1 MSGDSDS
8 PQQIDLV
15 RMGERDVVPLDKI
28 LDSLEFM
35 ADNIRKGSCFEE
47 IKDQLKGCKYAWLIG
62 DNPDK
67 WEVMKALAVAVNKAI
82 KEKKIEPV
90 DKKSK
95 KVNEELYHLLEEKT
109 MVSPSTYFRRNV
121 NVDLKI
127 TSPRVLAEVCLLS
140 KAKDAQWLVKNMI
153 QRQFDI
159 NWETT
164 TGEPYDHSFY
174 DFCDTE
180 KTKKFFK
187 YKPRQAHVKATLYKE
202 CRHKQQ
208 MLNDLLHKTKNSVR
222 PEVFVNTVDGWKI
235 WQALDEEDEEGKFT
249 LLPKDPDP
257 ISSEKFSWIDPS
269 ILNFIK
275 KNADIQK
282 PDDNSLNQ
290 SLEKPTLYWAVIKD
304 SKFKPGNCL
313 KLKEIGS
320 TQVYVGKA
328 NNGIKGRWMKDSGS
342 HCEMMKKCLDNVC
355 AMTTYDPLR
364 LEGIQLVDARL
375 ALAKVREKTEKS
387 ALFVMKTFGDDLEK
401 AEIAVQKAQKHF
413 DELRESE
420 GLSPFDASENYDS
433 DSDASEES
441 LPATPSE
448 PLRKAWDELQSAK
461 SYLMTLSKDSKK
473 KKYAEVIKQLE
484 DEERYHRHGKQ
495 NKSENIILHDKFNM
509 TWEPKHMGYGMNF
522 K

>member
-62 DNPDK
+62 DKPVK
-67 WEVMKALAVAVNKAI
+67 CEVMKALAVAVNKAI
-82 KEKKIEPV
+82 KETIEPV

-109 MVSPSTYFRRNV
+109 MVSPSTYFRKNV

-127 TSPRVLAEVCLLS
+127 TSPRVLAEVCLLR

-164 TGEPYDHSFY
+164 TGEPDDYSFY
-174 DFCDTE
+174 DFCDT
-180 KTKKFFK
+180 KNTKELFA
-187 YKPRQAHVKATLYKE
+187 YKPRLAHVKATLYKE

-208 MLNDLLHKTKNSVR
+208 MLNDLLHKTKKSVR
-222 PEVFVNTVDGWKI
+222 PKVFVNTVDGWKI
-235 WQALDEEDEEGKFT
+235 WQALDEEDEEGKFS
-249 LLPKDPDP
+249 LLRKDWF
-257 ISSEKFSWIDPS
+257 SSEKFSWIDPS

-275 KNADIQK
+275 ENADIQK

-375 ALAKVREKTEKS
+375 ALAKVREKREKS

-441 LPATPSE
+441 LPATSSE
-448 PLRKAWDELQSAK
+448 SLRKAWNELQSAK
-461 SYLMTLSKDSKK
+461 SFLATLSKDSKTRK
-473 KKYAEVIKQLE
+473 DGEVIKQLE
-484 DEERYHRHGKQ
+484 DEERYHRHGKRD
-495 NKSENIILHDKFNM
+495 KSRNIIPYDKFKM
-509 TWEPKHMGYGMNF
+509 TWKPTLMGYGMNKF
-522 K
+522 

>member
-62 DNPDK
+62 NNPVK
-67 WEVMKALAVAVNKAI
+67 CEVMKALAVAVNKAI
-82 KEKKIEPV
+82 KETIEPV

-109 MVSPSTYFRRNV
+109 MVSPSTYFRKNV

-127 TSPRVLAEVCLLS
+127 ISPRVLAEVCLLR

-164 TGEPYDHSFY
+164 TGEPADYSFY
-174 DFCDTE
+174 EFCDTE
-180 KTKKFFK
+180 NTKEFFK

-208 MLNDLLHKTKNSVR
+208 MLNDLLHETKNSVC
-222 PEVFVNTVDGWKI
+222 PEVFVNTVDGLWEI
-235 WQALDEEDEEGKFT
+235 WQAPDENVKEGEFKPST
-249 LLPKDPDP
+249 KD
-257 ISSEKFSWIDPS
+257 FSWIDPS

-275 KNADIQK
+275 EDADIQK
-282 PDDNSLNQ
+282 PDYNSLNQ
-290 SLEKPTLYWAVIKD
+290 SLEKPTLYWAVIED
-304 SKFKPGNCL
+304 HKFEPGNCL

-328 NNGIKGRWMKDSGS
+328 ENGIKRRWIKDSGS

-375 ALAKVREKTEKS
+375 ALAKVRGEKS
-387 ALFVMKTFGDDLEK
+387 ALFVIKTFDDDLENIK
-401 AEIAVQKAQKHF
+401 KDVLKSTKLTEAEKLH
-413 DELRESE
+413 REGKKDVTE
-420 GLSPFDASENYDS
+420 SPIIPDN
-433 DSDASEES
+433 EEWK
-441 LPATPSE
+441 PT
-448 PLRKAWDELQSAK
+448 D
-461 SYLMTLSKDSKK
+461 M
-473 KKYAEVIKQLE
+473 
-484 DEERYHRHGKQ
+484 
-495 NKSENIILHDKFNM
+495 N
-509 TWEPKHMGYGMNF
+509 YGMNRN
-522 K
+522 